1 MPVSPVGNGTR
12 FLLGTTILF
21 KRGCNLRED
30 DDVNPQVTQ
39 EGPNVQDWWKRKG
52 WESRSRTGLLRD
64 RWWDPSR
71 PRPVW

>member
-1 MPVSPVGNGTR
+1 M
-12 FLLGTTILF
+12 
-21 KRGCNLRED
+21 RED